1 MHIDENSDN
10 ASLPNNLFNE
20 HDPYLSAF
28 FEPNLSEGIIIKAQ
42 NENEINQQN
51 NIQESKDP
59 LSNNGQINLYADNTA
74 QINDE
79 NFNIENVVKATNK
92 DENNNSKII
101 KDNKMLDLL
110 QNKSTTCHIDEIN
123 GKKIITSNNMCDK
136 IFNEYFGTNEINIPT
151 IKEMQ
156 MIKKKKKRRTREEI
170 ENDKKNENHSVE
182 KVKKNM
188 GRRKKD
194 MLENDNEKSKHS
206 KNADDNIT
214 KKINSCYIGGVYSW
228 LNKSFLDSSN
238 LNFQDENLKKKLNDN
253 YFLKLDA
260 KLIANTIKRK
270 LIMKIMGQKFK
281 DIFSTIPISSK
292 YKKLSKT
299 NNKDLVEKIYKENNQ
314 PFVIYILDM
323 TFLDGLNYFN
333 GQISD
338 ENIFNHFKD
347 KFNKDLIQ
355 KFINNFGK
363 IHKLFDKVY
372 KEYDGK
378 YNTNEIQDYMTQIK
392 LLSLNYKR
400 NFENKFDR
408 GEKIKNDNEAN
419 EN

>member
-1 MHIDENSDN
+1 
-10 ASLPNNLFNE
+10 
-20 HDPYLSAF
+20 
-28 FEPNLSEGIIIKAQ
+28 
-42 NENEINQQN
+42 
-51 NIQESKDP
+51 
-59 LSNNGQINLYADNTA
+59 
-74 QINDE
+74 
-79 NFNIENVVKATNK
+79 
-92 DENNNSKII
+92 
-101 KDNKMLDLL
+101 
-110 QNKSTTCHIDEIN
+110 
-123 GKKIITSNNMCDK
+123 
-136 IFNEYFGTNEINIPT
+136 
-151 IKEMQ
+151 MQ

-170 ENDKKNENHSVE
+170 ENDKKNENPSVE
-182 KVKKNM
+182 KVKKNR
-188 GRRKKD
+188 GRKKKD
-194 MLENDNEKSKHS
+194 ALENNNEKSKHS

-214 KKINSCYIGGVYSW
+214 KKINSCYIGEVYLW

-260 KLIANTIKRK
+260 KLITNTIKRK
-270 LIMKIMGQKFK
+270 SIMKIMGQKFK
-281 DIFSTIPISSK
+281 DIFSTIPISPK
-292 YKKLSKT
+292 YTKLSET
-299 NNKDLVEKIYKENNQ
+299 TNKDLVEKIYKENNQ

-363 IHKLFDKVY
+363 IDKLFDKVY

-378 YNTNEIQDYMTQIK
+378 YNINEIQDYMTQIK
-392 LLSLNYKR
+392 LLSLNYKG

>member
-20 HDPYLSAF
+20 HDPYSSAF
-28 FEPNLSEGIIIKAQ
+28 FDPNLNDGIIINAQ

-59 LSNNGQINLYADNTA
+59 LSNNGQNNLYADNTA

-170 ENDKKNENHSVE
+170 ENDKKNENPSVE
-182 KVKKNM
+182 KVKKNR
-188 GRRKKD
+188 GRKKKD
-194 MLENDNEKSKHS
+194 VLENNNEKSKHS

-214 KKINSCYIGGVYSW
+214 KKINSCYIGEVYSW

-260 KLIANTIKRK
+260 KLITNTIKRK
-270 LIMKIMGQKFK
+270 SIMKIMGQKFK
-281 DIFSTIPISSK
+281 DIFSTIPISPK
-292 YKKLSKT
+292 YTKLSET
-299 NNKDLVEKIYKENNQ
+299 TNKDLVEKIYKENNQ

-363 IHKLFDKVY
+363 IDKLFDKVY

-378 YNTNEIQDYMTQIK
+378 YNINEIQDYMTQMK
-392 LLSLNYKR
+392 LISLNYKE

>member
-28 FEPNLSEGIIIKAQ
+28 FEPNLSDGIIINAP
-42 NENEINQQN
+42 NENEINKQN

-59 LSNNGQINLYADNTA
+59 LSNNGQNNLYADNTA

-182 KVKKNM
+182 KVKKNR

-214 KKINSCYIGGVYSW
+214 KKINSCYIGEV
-228 LNKSFLDSSN
+228 N
-238 LNFQDENLKKKLNDN
+238 
-253 YFLKLDA
+253 
-260 KLIANTIKRK
+260 
-270 LIMKIMGQKFK
+270 
-281 DIFSTIPISSK
+281 
-292 YKKLSKT
+292 
-299 NNKDLVEKIYKENNQ
+299 
-314 PFVIYILDM
+314 
-323 TFLDGLNYFN
+323 
-333 GQISD
+333 
-338 ENIFNHFKD
+338 
-347 KFNKDLIQ
+347 
-355 KFINNFGK
+355 
-363 IHKLFDKVY
+363 
-372 KEYDGK
+372 
-378 YNTNEIQDYMTQIK
+378 
-392 LLSLNYKR
+392 
-400 NFENKFDR
+400 
-408 GEKIKNDNEAN
+408 
-419 EN
+419 